1 MKFLVNPRTRTR
13 ARTRMIRN
21 KPAKNKRKRVTL
33 RRGPGGQFL
42 TRKSPT
48 RKGATMARRKGR
60 TRRTVRRGRMRRNPS
75 GKFIK
80 SVKRRG
86 KKVTRRS
93 WARSGFKRNPRRG
106 RRRASSTIRRSSR
119 RRSYRRNPGF
129 LATLMRGLKDAA
141 LVTVGKVGY
150 NLIARQVVDKLP
162 LPIPGV
168 AGDAIKGL
176 VVVGIGSFGVSKVLS
191 GDTAR
196 FLIAGMCAG
205 LLEGLARAT
214 NVPVIS
220 GALGEYDT
228 PTGTMDSMGVY
239 PALAAYPSSMGNYA
253 TTEDQIETQS
263 AYGM

>member
-1 MKFLVNPRTRTR
+1 MKFLVNPRKRR
-13 ARTRMIRN
+13 AARTRMVRRS
-21 KPAKNKRKRVTL
+21 ATKRKRVTL

-42 TRKSPT
+42 KRNSPT
-48 RKGATMARRKGR
+48 RKKGAAMARRRGR

-86 KKVTRRS
+86 KRVTRRS

-106 RRRASSTIRRSSR
+106 RRRATSTIRRSSR

-129 LATLMRGLKDAA
+129 LNVLFRGLKDAA
-141 LVTVGKVGY
+141 MVTAGKVGY
-150 NLIARQVVDKLP
+150 NLISRQVVDKLP
-162 LPIPGV
+162 LPIPGI

-176 VVVGIGSFGVSKVLS
+176 VVVGLGSFGVSKVTS

-205 LLEGLARAT
+205 LLEGMIRAA
-214 NVPVIS
+214 NVSVIS

-228 PTGTMDSMGVY
+228 PMNSIDSMGVY
-239 PALAAYPSSMGNYA
+239 PALSAYPPSMGGYPDSQ
-253 TTEDQIETQS
+253 EQIETQG